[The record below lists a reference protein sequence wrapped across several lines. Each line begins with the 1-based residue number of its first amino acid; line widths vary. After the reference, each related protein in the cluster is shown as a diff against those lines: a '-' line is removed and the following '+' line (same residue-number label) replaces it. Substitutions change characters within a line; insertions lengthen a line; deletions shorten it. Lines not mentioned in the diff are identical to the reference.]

1 MATFLLEIGTEELP
15 ADFVRLAQPQLQAIV
30 ARDLQEARLA
40 CDAIRTG
47 GTPRRLAVTV
57 TGLPRQQEDLV
68 EDRKGPPAQQAFRDG
83 QPTQAAMGFARR
95 CGCSPDQLEIR
106 DTDKGPFVFAR
117 TTEAGRPTAEVL
129 VGCIPGWIRSL
140 QGRRFMRWGAGDGRF
155 SRPLRWL
162 VALLDEAVV
171 PVALSDVDP
180 PLASDRLSRG
190 HRLHP
195 GTVTIPSAA
204 GYAAALEAA
213 DVQVDREAR
222 GAAIRTALQAGAT
235 AAGAELDL
243 PEALFDELVDLVE
256 SPRLIEGS
264 IDTDYLALPPEV
276 LSTVMRSHQRYVP
289 LRLANAA
296 ADPLA
301 LEAGEALMPRFL
313 CLSNGL
319 AAAADTIRRGNER
332 VLRARLADAAF
343 FLAADRR
350 QSSAERVEALDRV
363 TFAEGLGSLADRS
376 QRLAWLAD
384 RLCRRLPLADTA
396 AVAARRAAPLCKHDL
411 VSQMVGEF
419 PELQGVMGAKY
430 LLAEG
435 ESRAVALAVLEHYQP
450 RGAGDALP
458 GSEAGAVLAL
468 AERLEL
474 LLSIFARGERPSGS
488 SDPYALR
495 RAGNGVL
502 QILWDRDWSLDL
514 VALMA
519 EATAHWQPLLPE
531 LEVQPLTLAAD
542 LLDFLR
548 QRLAS
553 LLEEEGFGADLVQA
567 VAGDGVSLERLLRD
581 PADARARVELLRRL
595 RSEGSLPLVQA
606 VVQRASRL
614 AEQADLAAD
623 QVNPQGVVDPAL
635 FASPSESAVLA
646 VLERLGVHAAASGTG
661 RYEPLARLLGESG
674 TTLAAFFDGP
684 DSVMVLCDEPEV
696 RRNRLRLLAVLRN
709 QASELADF
717 SRLGG

>member
-15 ADFVRLAQPQLQAIV
+15 ADFVRLAQPQLEAIV
-30 ARDLQEARLA
+30 ARDLREARLA
-40 CDAIRTG
+40 CDAITTG

-57 TGLPRQQEDLV
+57 TGLPAEQEDLV

-83 QPTQAAMGFARR
+83 QPTQAAIGFARR

-106 DTDKGPFVFAR
+106 ETDKGPFVFAR

-129 VGCIPGWIRSL
+129 AGCIPGWIRSL

-171 PVALSDVDP
+171 PVALTDMDP

-190 HRLHP
+190 HRLHD
-195 GTVTIPSAA
+195 GAVTIPSAA
-204 GYAAALEAA
+204 GYGAALEAA

-222 GAAIRTALQAGAT
+222 GAAIRTALQAAAT
-235 AAGAELDL
+235 SAGAELDL

-264 IDTDYLALPPEV
+264 IDADYLALPPEV

-289 LRLANAA
+289 LRLADAT

-301 LEAGEALMPRFL
+301 LVAGEALMPRFL

-350 QSSAERVEALDRV
+350 QPSTERLEGLERV

-384 RLCRRLPLADTA
+384 LLCRRLPVGEAA

-474 LLSIFARGERPSGS
+474 LLSIFARGERPTGS

-495 RAGNGVL
+495 RAGNGLL

-514 VALMA
+514 VGLMA
-519 EATAHWQPLLPE
+519 EATAHWQRLLPE
-531 LEVQPLTLAAD
+531 LEVQPLSLAAD

-553 LLEEEGFGADLVQA
+553 LLEEEGFGVDLVQA
-567 VAGDGVSLERLLRD
+567 VAGEGVSLERLLRD
-581 PADARARVELLRRL
+581 PADARARAQLLQRL
-595 RSEGSLPLVQA
+595 RSEGSLTLVQA

-623 QVNPQGVVDPAL
+623 LVSPEGVVDPAL
-635 FASPSESAVLA
+635 FGSPSEAAVLA
-646 VLERLGVHAAASGTG
+646 VLERLAVHAAATG
-661 RYEPLARLLGESG
+661 GDRYDPLARMLGESG
-674 TTLAAFFDGP
+674 ATLAAFFDGP

-709 QASELADF
+709 QASVLADF